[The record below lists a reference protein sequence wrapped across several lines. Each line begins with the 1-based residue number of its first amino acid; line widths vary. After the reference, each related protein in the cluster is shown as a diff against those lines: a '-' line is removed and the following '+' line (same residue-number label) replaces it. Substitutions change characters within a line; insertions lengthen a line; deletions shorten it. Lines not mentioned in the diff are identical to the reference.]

1 MKGSLTEL
9 VFILDC
15 SGSMH
20 GLEADTIGG
29 FNSMLDQQRGKPG
42 EAFITTFLFSSSWR
56 LVHDRVSL
64 EKVRPMTRKDY
75 ITGGCTALFDTV
87 GHAIAHIE
95 SIHRYARPEDV
106 PAQTMFIIITD
117 GMENASRE
125 YTRRKVKEMI
135 EGKKRDGWEFLFL
148 GANIDAAET
157 ADTLGIAADRAVDYH
172 ADSEGTRQN
181 FRSISDAIDAVRG
194 AAPLTA
200 SWKKGIERDFR
211 SRKK

>member
-125 YTRRKVKEMI
+125 YARRKVKEMI

>member
-64 EKVRPMTRKDY
+64 EKVQPMTRKDY

-125 YTRRKVKEMI
+125 YTRRNVKEMI

-181 FRSISDAIDAVRG
+181 FRSISDAIDAVRS

-200 SWKKGIERDFR
+200 SWKKDIERDFR

>member
-42 EAFITTFLFSSSWR
+42 EVFITTFLFSSSWR
-56 LVHDRVSL
+56 IVHDRVLL
-64 EKVRPMTRKDY
+64 EKVQPMTRKDY

>member
-29 FNSMLDQQRGKPG
+29 FNSMLDQQREKPG
-42 EAFITTFLFSSSWR
+42 KAFITTFLFSSSWR

-64 EKVRPMTRKDY
+64 EKVQPMTRKDY

-181 FRSISDAIDAVRG
+181 FRSISDAIDAVRS

-200 SWKKGIERDFR
+200 SWKKDIERDFR

>member
-1 MKGSLTEL
+1 MKSNLTEL

-29 FNSMLDQQRGKPG
+29 INSMLDQQKDKPG
-42 EAFITTFLFSSSWR
+42 EAFISTFLFNTNWH
-56 LVHDRVSL
+56 LVHDRAPL
-64 EKVRPMTRKDY
+64 EKVHPMTAKDY
-75 ITGGCTALFDTV
+75 VTVGCTALFDTV

-95 SIHRYARPEDV
+95 NIHKYARPEDV

-125 YTRRKVKEMI
+125 YTRTKVKQMI
-135 EGKKRDGWEFLFL
+135 ESKKHDGWEFLFL

-157 ADTLGIAADRAVDYH
+157 ADALGIAADRAVDYH
-172 ADSEGTRQN
+172 ADSQGTRQN
-181 FRSISDAIDAVRG
+181 FESISGAIDAVRC

-200 SWKKGIERDFR
+200 RWKEGIEKDFS